1 MSPSPKEILCGMSC
15 QSQQALSTP
24 GIHHLHTS
32 MSLLTSRIWQWL
44 LLACGQWRMHIAFWT
59 LVTVSQLITS
69 HLPETFTQ
77 TAQLQNIWR
86 SVVLKGRTS
95 THMVAEE
102 EMMRSWLGEPLP
114 TFVLWTSS
122 WRVRLDPRQ
131 SMFHPGRSLQF
142 LMLLWYIILA
152 HIFYSSD
159 TSYIYSL
166 VTSNFPF
173 PPILFG
179 ACHRNTRMKGMTL
192 LSWLVPSTGVEALGI
207 GLQRAQCC
215 K

>member
-1 MSPSPKEILCGMSC
+1 
-15 QSQQALSTP
+15 
-24 GIHHLHTS
+24 
-32 MSLLTSRIWQWL
+32 
-44 LLACGQWRMHIAFWT
+44 
-59 LVTVSQLITS
+59 
-69 HLPETFTQ
+69 
-77 TAQLQNIWR
+77 
-86 SVVLKGRTS
+86 
-95 THMVAEE
+95 
-102 EMMRSWLGEPLP
+102 
-114 TFVLWTSS
+114 
-122 WRVRLDPRQ
+122 
-131 SMFHPGRSLQF
+131 MFHPGRSLQF